1 MPVNQHL
8 IFRSHGIHIHIQGF
22 SSWSQSVVRP
32 RVSLTKTN
40 EVVLRHWW
48 WGKWR
53 DKFQMSRILG
63 FTWLFNAALIELP
76 SKDYEYWFDLATGS
90 TLFLFFMLI
99 PPLRGMITH
108 SHLNQ
113 VNSSWWKSLTNSVSG
128 EDMDR
133 WKRLSCL
140 LCYLASASKSRFRD
154 HARHTQKYPLHPFI
168 LAYLCKSSY
177 NPWGLLA

>member
-1 MPVNQHL
+1 MANWWHFPQGGGLKNLPESLWQKWIMPVNQHL

-63 FTWLFNAALIELP
+63 FTWLFNAALIELQ

-99 PPLRGMITH
+99 PPLCGMVTH

-113 VNSSWWKSLTNSVSG
+113 VNSSWWKSLTNSKWG
-128 EDMDR
+128 
-133 WKRLSCL
+133 
-140 LCYLASASKSRFRD
+140 
-154 HARHTQKYPLHPFI
+154 RHGQMEKAFLPAMLFNI
-168 LAYLCKSSY
+168 CFQV
-177 NPWGLLA
+177 